1 MYAIVDIAGK
11 QVKIEERAKVK
22 VPFLGLDEGESVTFD
37 RVLLASDEKETKIG
51 TPVLEGAR
59 VEGKVLRNGRE
70 KKVLVFKK
78 IPRKGFDKKNGHR
91 QLFTE
96 IEVEKIVFE

>member
-11 QVKIEERAKVK
+11 QVKIEEKAKVK